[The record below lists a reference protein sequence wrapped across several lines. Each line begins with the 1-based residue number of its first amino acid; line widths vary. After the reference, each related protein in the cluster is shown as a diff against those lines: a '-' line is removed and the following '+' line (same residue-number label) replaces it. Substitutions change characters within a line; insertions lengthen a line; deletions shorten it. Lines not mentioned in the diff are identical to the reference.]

1 MIISHILSQF
11 GTKALLNLHLSLA
24 ALMSIRLTS
33 KELCGVAGKATYGD
47 LVREEVSAGQG
58 ELF

>member
-1 MIISHILSQF
+1 M
-11 GTKALLNLHLSLA
+11 KAFPSLHLSIA
-24 ALMSIRLTS
+24 ALMSITLTS

-47 LVREEVSAGQG
+47 LVSEEVRAGQG